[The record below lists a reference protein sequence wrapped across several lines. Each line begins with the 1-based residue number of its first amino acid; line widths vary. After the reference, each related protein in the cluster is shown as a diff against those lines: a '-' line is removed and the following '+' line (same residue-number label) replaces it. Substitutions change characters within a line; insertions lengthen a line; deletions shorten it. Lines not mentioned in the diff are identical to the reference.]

1 MKKYIWNRLLKSILS
16 ILIVV
21 SIVVI
26 MVYTLVP
33 VSKIFENDP
42 AHQKLKTNYKTV
54 YVYGKLEE
62 LGYLDYYTIGEMCVA
77 KKSEDI
83 NACTTSGSQENIKVL
98 NEFEADGFTV
108 EELTQYDELQGRS
121 FAYRKYSVPE
131 LLWKFFSKLV
141 VIDHPYKIQ
150 DPKNSDMNRGYSIE
164 SDYNNIP
171 AVVCSGCNYKY
182 QLYLDSS
189 FPFIHSN
196 ILKFNFGISY
206 PTNSG
211 VATIDVIGNGQGSM
225 KSFEQKF
232 PTGEVSK
239 SPILQHT
246 CKYKYET
253 DHLDQKRFTDNYAN
267 CTLQYDSPSMI
278 KTSYIFGIAS
288 LILAY
293 LIAVP
298 FAISMAR
305 NKGKTIDKAG
315 IALINILVAV
325 PSLALIFFV
334 KYIGFGFGLP
344 DKFPQLGFTNIK
356 SYILP
361 VIILA
366 LLTMPS
372 LMTWIRRYM
381 VDQANADYV
390 KFAKAKG
397 LSKKEISQNHIF
409 KNAII
414 PIVNGLPSSI
424 ILAISGAVI
433 TESVFS
439 IPGMGKMLPDAIK
452 ASNNNMVITLT
463 FIFTSLSILSVF
475 LGDLL
480 MTVVDP
486 RISLNAKKG
495 EKK

>member
-1 MKKYIWNRLLKSILS
+1 MKKYIWTRLLKSIIS

-26 MVYTLVP
+26 MLYTLIP

-42 AHQKLKTNYKTV
+42 ARQKLKTNYKTV
-54 YVYGKLEE
+54 YTYSRLED
-62 LGYLDYYTIGEMCVA
+62 LGYLDYYTIGEMCLA
-77 KKSEDI
+77 KDSQDI
-83 NACTTSGSQENIKVL
+83 NACITAGSDENIRVL

-108 EELTQYDELQGRS
+108 EKLQQFDEMQGNS
-121 FAYRKYSVPE
+121 IAYRYYGVLE
-131 LLWKFFSKLV
+131 LLGNFYKKLI
-141 VIDHPYKIQ
+141 VIDHPFKIH
-150 DPKNSDMNRGYSIE
+150 DPKNPDMERGYSIGL
-164 SDYNNIP
+164 DHNNVP
-171 AVVCSGCNYKY
+171 AIKCSGCEYKY
-182 QLYLDSS
+182 QLYFNTS
-189 FPFIHSN
+189 FPFIHTN
-196 ILKFNFGISY
+196 ALKLNFGISY
-206 PTNSG
+206 PTNAG
-211 VATIDVIGNGQGSM
+211 VPTMDVISTGQGTM
-225 KSFEQKF
+225 DSFEQTF
-232 PTGEVSK
+232 PTGEVLK

-253 DHLDQKRFTDNYAN
+253 DHLDQKRFDDNYAN
-267 CTLQYDSPSMI
+267 CALKYDSPSMI
-278 KTSYIFGIAS
+278 QTSYIFGISS

-293 LIAVP
+293 LISLP
-298 FAISMAR
+298 YAIAMAR
-305 NKGKTIDKAG
+305 NKGKFVDKSG
-315 IALINILVAV
+315 IVLINILIAV

-334 KYIGFGFGLP
+334 KYIGFAFGMP

-361 VIILA
+361 IIILA

-372 LMTWIRRYM
+372 LMMWVRRYM
-381 VDQANADYV
+381 VDQSNADYV

-397 LSKKEISQNHIF
+397 LSKKEISRNHIL

-452 ASNNNMVITLT
+452 STNNNMVITLT

-480 MTVVDP
+480 MTFVDP
-486 RISLNAKKG
+486 RISLNVKEGDK
-495 EKK
+495 

>member
-1 MKKYIWNRLLKSILS
+1 MKKYILTRLVKSILS
-16 ILIVV
+16 ILLVV

-42 AHQKLKTNYKTV
+42 ARQKLKTNYKTV
-54 YVYGKLEE
+54 YTYSKLEE
-62 LGYLDYYTIGEMCVA
+62 LGYLDYFTIGEMCVA
-77 KKSEDI
+77 KNSADI
-83 NACTTSGSQENIKVL
+83 DACTTTGTPENKEVIKQ
-98 NEFEADGFTV
+98 FEDDGFTIEV
-108 EELTQYDELQGRS
+108 LSQFDEMQGRS
-121 FAYRKYSVPE
+121 ISYRFYGVVE
-131 LLWKFFSKLV
+131 LLGKFYKKLI
-141 VIDHPYKIQ
+141 VIDHPFKIQ
-150 DPKNSDMNRGYSIE
+150 DQNNPDMKRGYSFGL
-164 SDYNNIP
+164 DQNNIP
-171 AVVCSGCNYKY
+171 SIQCSGCDYKY
-182 QLYLDSS
+182 QLYLDGS
-189 FPFIHSN
+189 FPFIHTN
-196 ILKFNFGISY
+196 AFKLNFGISY

-211 VATIDVIGNGQGSM
+211 VLTTDVIGTGQGSM

-232 PTGEVSK
+232 PTGEVLK

-246 CKYKYET
+246 CKYKYEV
-253 DHLDQKRFTDNYAN
+253 DHLDQKRFDDNYAN
-267 CTLQYDSPSMI
+267 CKLKYDSPSMI
-278 KTSYIFGIAS
+278 QTSYLFGIAS
-288 LILAY
+288 IILAY
-293 LIAVP
+293 AIALP

-305 NKGKTIDKAG
+305 NKGKLVDKVG
-315 IALINILVAV
+315 IAVINLLIAV

-361 VIILA
+361 IIILA

-372 LMTWIRRYM
+372 LMTWVRRYM
-381 VDQANADYV
+381 VDQSNADYV

-397 LSKKEISQNHIF
+397 LTKKEISRNHIL

-480 MTVVDP
+480 MTFVDP
-486 RISLNAKKG
+486 RISLNMKKG
-495 EKK
+495 DKK